1 MNKKKMFLFSS
12 VASAMIFGAV
22 FSASLNAKAI
32 EDGSNSKLQSLSK
45 LTKTI
50 STIEKYYVDDLQFK
64 EIVDKAIEG
73 LLNNLDAHSGF

>member
-12 VASAMIFGAV
+12 VAGAMIFGAV
-22 FSASLNAKAI
+22 FSANLNAKAT

-50 STIEKYYVDDLQFK
+50 STIEK
-64 EIVDKAIEG
+64 
-73 LLNNLDAHSGF
+73 